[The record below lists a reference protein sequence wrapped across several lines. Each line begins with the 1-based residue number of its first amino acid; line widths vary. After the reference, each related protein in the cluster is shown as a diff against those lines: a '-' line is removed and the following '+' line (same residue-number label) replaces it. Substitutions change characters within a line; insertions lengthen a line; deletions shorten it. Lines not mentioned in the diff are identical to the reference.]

1 MYGNFALAAFVKR
14 LTLGYSACV
23 LPIVIV
29 GAVALT
35 GYAAD
40 AQDWDCSDP
49 GNLPQQ
55 GMNYCAYEDYKSAD
69 ADLNFAYKRARDAM
83 RQTDENLPQTQRGA
97 ADSLLRAQ
105 RAWITYRDAACET
118 EGFSFRG
125 GSMEPFIVAS
135 CKAQLTRQRTQALR
149 SLSETF

>member
-1 MYGNFALAAFVKR
+1 MFRSPSRHSSV
-14 LTLGYSACV
+14 LTCHTAPV
-23 LPIVIV
+23 
-29 GAVALT
+29 AVAAVCLLMLVT
-35 GYAAD
+35 TAH
-40 AQDWDCSDP
+40 AQNWDCSDP

-55 GMNYCAYEDYKSAD
+55 GMNFCAHQDYQAAD
-69 ADLNFAYKRARDAM
+69 ADLNTAYKAARTAI
-83 RQTDENLPQTQRGA
+83 RRTDESLPADQRGA

-135 CKAQLTRQRTQALR
+135 CKAELTRQRTDQLR
-149 SLSETF
+149 SLSETY